1 MGSDSD
7 MQPFWFVP
15 LDISCI
21 KCIYKSFLH
30 DISAI
35 YFILFFYQW
44 ELIVFFLFC
53 NTMLFYYEFFKI
65 IYSSI

>member
-1 MGSDSD
+1 MEMVVSSDSD

-30 DISAI
+30 DISDI
-35 YFILFFYQW
+35 FFIFFNQW
-44 ELIVFFLFC
+44 ELIVFFYFVTQC
-53 NTMLFYYEFFKI
+53 
-65 IYSSI
+65 YSIMNFSK